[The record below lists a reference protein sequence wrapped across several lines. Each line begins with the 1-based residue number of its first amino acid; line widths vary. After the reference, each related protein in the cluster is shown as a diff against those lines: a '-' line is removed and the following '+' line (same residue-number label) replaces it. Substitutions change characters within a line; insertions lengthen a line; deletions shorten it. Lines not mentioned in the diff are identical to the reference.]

1 MRWGAG
7 EVEGKAAGFGGAGRG
22 SLGVLRARGVGL
34 LPGEGIRGSGVG
46 REESFWGTGAGCG
59 KE

>member
-1 MRWGAG
+1 M
-7 EVEGKAAGFGGAGRG
+7 
-22 SLGVLRARGVGL
+22 GVLRARGVGL
-34 LPGEGIRGSGVG
+34 LLGEGMRGSGVN